1 MRVNKIIVIGLD
13 GGGSGLVKKRLFG
26 LSWARFDF
34 IGGIERHNSFLRSAM
49 QCLNNYMNRHV
60 SVH

>member
-1 MRVNKIIVIGLD
+1 MVD
-13 GGGSGLVKKRLFG
+13 GGGSGLVKKRLYG

-49 QCLNNYMNRHV
+49 QCLKYVAEHK
-60 SVH
+60 SGEG